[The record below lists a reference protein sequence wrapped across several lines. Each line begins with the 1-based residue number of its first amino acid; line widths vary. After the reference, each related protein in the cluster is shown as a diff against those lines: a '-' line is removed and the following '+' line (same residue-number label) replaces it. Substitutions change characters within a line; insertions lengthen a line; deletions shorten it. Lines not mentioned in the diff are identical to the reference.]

1 MNSRKEDSILDK
13 IWGLTQVNSK
23 ELKTISGHVSV
34 LNSEMGGVQKEIGE
48 IKNSF
53 VRVESFSPVQKIAY
67 GLVALIVT
75 SVIGAGLAL
84 ILK

>member
-1 MNSRKEDSILDK
+1 MTNQKENSVLSK
-13 IWGLTQVNSK
+13 IWGLTQANSK

-67 GLVALIVT
+67 GLVGLILT
-75 SVIGAGLAL
+75 AVIGAGLAL